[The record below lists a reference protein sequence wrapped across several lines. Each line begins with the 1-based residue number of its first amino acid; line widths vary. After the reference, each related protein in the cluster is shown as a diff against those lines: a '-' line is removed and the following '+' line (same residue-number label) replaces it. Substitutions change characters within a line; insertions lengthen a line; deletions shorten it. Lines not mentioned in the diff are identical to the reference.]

1 MQIQLKGT
9 IIKSTG
15 SWYWIR
21 TDDDKIVQSRIKG
34 KFRLDGKKLTNPV
47 AVGDKVEFKVEKN
60 EEGTGIINKI
70 LPRKNYIARQSTHKR
85 LHLHLLAA
93 NIDQAILFVTLKNP
107 KLKPGFI
114 DRFLLMTAPFDIPT
128 YIIVNKAD
136 LYDEEDLKLY
146 EGLKHIYEK
155 IGYKVVLI
163 SALERENITALENIL
178 KDKTSMVSGHSGVG
192 KSTLI
197 NALQPHLDLKTQE
210 ISDFSGKG
218 QHTTTFAEMHA
229 LTFGGYIIDTPGI
242 KSLTF
247 NHLTEME
254 VAHNFLEF
262 FKASE
267 NCRFNDCLHINE
279 PHCAVKNAIE
289 EGEISALRYEKY
301 LQIIGEIREQN
312 YWELNKDL

>member
-1 MQIQLKGT
+1 MKGT
-9 IIKSTG
+9 IVKSTG
-15 SWYWIR
+15 SWYWVR
-21 TDDDKIVQSRIKG
+21 TEEGQIIPSRIKG

-47 AVGDKVEFKVEKN
+47 AVGDEVEFEI
-60 EEGTGIINKI
+60 EAHEGETGIINTI
-70 LPRKNYIARQSTHKR
+70 LPRTNYIARQSTHKR

-93 NIDQAILFVTLKNP
+93 NIDQAILFVTIKNP

-128 YIIVNKAD
+128 YIIVNKSD
-136 LYDEEDLKLY
+136 LYDEEDLALYQNLKSIY
-146 EGLKHIYEK
+146 EG
-155 IGYKVVLI
+155 IGYKIKLI
-163 SALERENITALENIL
+163 SALEKDNITELEHIL
-178 KDKTSMVSGHSGVG
+178 KDKTSMISGHSGVG

-197 NALQPHLDLKTQE
+197 NALQPDLEIKTQE

-229 LTFGGYIIDTPGI
+229 LSFGGYIIDTPGI

-254 VAHNFLEF
+254 VAHNFLDF

-267 NCRFNDCLHINE
+267 NCRFNNCLHINE
-279 PHCAVKNAIE
+279 PHCAVKKGIE
-289 EGEISALRYEKY
+289 EGTISLLRYEKY
-301 LQIIGEIREQN
+301 LQIIGEIRDQN
-312 YWELNKDL
+312 YWELNKGL

>member
-1 MQIQLKGT
+1 MKGT

-21 TDDDKIVQSRIKG
+21 NEAGEVIKSRIKG
-34 KFRLDGKKLTNPV
+34 KFRLNGKKLTNPV
-47 AVGDKVEFKVEKN
+47 AVGDYVEFRIEQN
-60 EEGTGIINKI
+60 EENTGIINKI

-128 YIIVNKAD
+128 FIIVNKAD
-136 LYDEEDLKLY
+136 LYNDKDLEAYEE
-146 EGLKHIYEK
+146 LKHIYEK
-155 IGYKVVLI
+155 IGYNVVLI
-163 SALERENITALENIL
+163 SALEKENITELENIL

-197 NALQPHLDLKTQE
+197 NALQPQLELKTQE
-210 ISDFSGKG
+210 ISDSSGKG
-218 QHTTTFAEMHA
+218 QHTTTFAEMHP
-229 LTFGGYIIDTPGI
+229 LSFGGFIIDTPGI

-262 FKASE
+262 FRASKD
-267 NCRFNDCLHINE
+267 CRFNNCLHINE
-279 PHCAVKNAIE
+279 PHCAVKKNIE
-289 EGEISALRYEKY
+289 KGEISLLRYEKY
-301 LQIIGEIREQN
+301 LQIIGEIRDQN
-312 YWELNKDL
+312 YWELNKAL